1 MSLLYLKLLSEKMPD
16 LPIIC
21 IMGPTASGKTALA
34 LALSEQ
40 FPIEIINVDSAQIYQ
55 GMDIGSGKP
64 SVAVRK
70 KVPHHLMD
78 ILDPAQPYSAAQ
90 FCYNAIEA
98 IQSIIS
104 RNRIPILVG
113 GTMLYFKALQQGLS
127 ELPESSPII
136 RQQLENHL
144 QENGL
149 DALYQRLQVLDP
161 LRASQIKSTD
171 PQRILRALEIY
182 DITGK
187 TMSEWLVRPRIP
199 LHSYQFIN
207 IALIPQTTP
216 REVLHQRIEQR
227 FVGMLDEGL
236 VEEVKKLYQRGDLAP
251 SMPAIRAVGYRQ
263 VWQYLANELSYEAM
277 RETAIAATRQLAKRQ
292 LTWLRSWPQMQFFDM
307 DAPDLLVNVSSNI
320 NQQQHN

>member
-1 MSLLYLKLLSEKMPD
+1 
-16 LPIIC
+16 
-21 IMGPTASGKTALA
+21 MGPTASGKTALA

-90 FCYNAIEA
+90 FCYDAIEA

-113 GTMLYFKALQQGLS
+113 GTMMYFKALQQGLS

-161 LRASQIKSTD
+161 LRASQIKPTD

-199 LHSYQFIN
+199 LHSYQFMN

-227 FVGMLDEGL
+227 FVEMLNEGL
-236 VEEVKKLYQRGDLAP
+236 VEEVKMLYQRGDLTP
-251 SMPAIRAVGYRQ
+251 TMPAIRAVGYRQ
-263 VWQYLANELSYEAM
+263 VWQYLANELSYEVM
-277 RETAIAATRQLAKRQ
+277 RETAITATRQLAKRQ

>member
-1 MSLLYLKLLSEKMPD
+1 MPD

-34 LALSEQ
+34 LALSEH

-55 GMDIGSGKP
+55 SMDIGSGKP
-64 SVAVRK
+64 SVAVRH

-90 FCYNAIEA
+90 FCYDAVKA

-104 RNRIPILVG
+104 RNRIPLLVG
-113 GTMLYFKALQQGLS
+113 GTMLYFRALQQGLS
-127 ELPESSPII
+127 ALPESDPIV
-136 RQQLENHL
+136 RQQLEQQL
-144 QENGL
+144 QQNGL
-149 DALYQRLQVLDP
+149 ATLYLRLQTLDP
-161 LRASQIKSTD
+161 LRASQIKPTD

-187 TMSEWLVRPRIP
+187 TMSEWLSTPPTP
-199 LHSYQFIN
+199 LHHYSFRN
-207 IALIPQTTP
+207 IALIPQTTA
-216 REVLHQRIEQR
+216 RDVLHQRIEQR
-227 FVGMLDEGL
+227 FDQMLADGL
-236 VEEVKKLYQRGDLAP
+236 VEEVNKLYQRGDLVP

-263 VWQYLANELSYEAM
+263 VWQYLDHQLSYEQM

-292 LTWLRSWPQMQFFDM
+292 LTWLRSWPDMQFFDM
-307 DAPDLLVNVSSNI
+307 DDSMLLANVMPYVS
-320 NQQQHN
+320 Q